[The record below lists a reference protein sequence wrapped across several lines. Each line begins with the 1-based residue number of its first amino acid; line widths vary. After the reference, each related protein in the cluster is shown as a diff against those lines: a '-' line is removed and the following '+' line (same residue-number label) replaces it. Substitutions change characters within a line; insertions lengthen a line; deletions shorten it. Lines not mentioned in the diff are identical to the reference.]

1 MNERNG
7 FEDSKTQFYVMQID
21 CVVLGTQTAAVC
33 TELPVKAQN
42 DQTTYKHLTN
52 GSVKPMHISN

>member
-7 FEDSKTQFYVMQID
+7 FEDSKILFYVMPID
-21 CVVLGTQTAAVC
+21 CAALGTPTAAC
-33 TELPVKAQN
+33 TELPAKAQN
-42 DQTTYKHLTN
+42 DQITYKHLTN